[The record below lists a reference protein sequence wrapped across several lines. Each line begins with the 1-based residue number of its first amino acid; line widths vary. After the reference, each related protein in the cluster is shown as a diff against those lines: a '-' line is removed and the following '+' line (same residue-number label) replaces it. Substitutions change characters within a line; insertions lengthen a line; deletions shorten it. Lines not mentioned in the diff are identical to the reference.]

1 MALRQ
6 LILYLDVLLCTE
18 EEEPGELAVSAV
30 NDDGDQDSGAGGG
43 DIEFKMTHEEVKEG
57 NGWID
62 KVIQPS
68 SISEYN
74 IYTTEMTVICREQ
87 ETVLVIQCKPS
98 AQRLRSKAFACA
110 KNARRLGH
118 GTRRITPVRMRNE
131 SNMCRYGVP
140 HKTCGHYTQV

>member
-43 DIEFKMTHEEVKEG
+43 DIEFKMTHEELKEG

-62 KVIQPS
+62 EVIQSS
-68 SISEYN
+68 SISEYT
-74 IYTTEMTVICREQ
+74 IERTVIIVESKRLYY
-87 ETVLVIQCKPS
+87 TVIQCRPS
-98 AQRLRSKAFACA
+98 ALA
-110 KNARRLGH
+110 L
-118 GTRRITPVRMRNE
+118 
-131 SNMCRYGVP
+131 
-140 HKTCGHYTQV
+140 